1 MSKTVMAGT
10 VTRSARVLQA
20 TLIALGLANLST
32 PWAVAGEQPTQQQ
45 TAQQQQS
52 ASEQIVTQNDIDIG
66 LYELVF
72 SPSQQSIYV
81 AATGG
86 FGEGASDNYGEGE
99 GGNIY
104 RLDSQTLEVEETIA
118 LDQKPFGLALNEK
131 TQTLFVGH
139 TLDKS
144 VSAINLDDNTI
155 QHLALATEAEKAQAK
170 EDDVFGPN
178 PRQLRVD
185 EQSNT
190 LYMTGVGDNSVL
202 WVIDGDDLTLTD
214 TIEGFGTWATGLAVD
229 HDGRRLYVSTMKD
242 NAVRVVDMDSHEII
256 AQWPTGGKGP
266 LNVALDREQQQLYV
280 TNADSGDVTVL
291 DTQNGKV
298 LDTLASGDGA
308 LALMLEGD
316 RLYVTNRRAQ
326 TVTVYDRESHKLLD
340 TIKTPLMPNSL
351 MAISDTSGIYVS
363 LKQAL
368 DDNHQTDKPDSVIHI
383 KP

>member
-1 MSKTVMAGT
+1 MPTTSS
-10 VTRSARVLQA
+10 RRARILQGA
-20 TLIALGLANLST
+20 LIALGLVTLSA

-45 TAQQQQS
+45 AAQQQD
-52 ASEQIVTQNDIDIG
+52 ASDHIVAQKDIAKG

-99 GGNIY
+99 GGRIY
-104 RLDSQTLEVEETIA
+104 RLDAQTLEVEDTIA

-131 TQTLFVGH
+131 THTLFVGH

-144 VSAINLDDNTI
+144 VTAINLEDNTTR
-155 QHLALATEAEKAQAK
+155 HLALATEAEKAQAK

-178 PRQLRVD
+178 PRQLSVD
-185 EQSNT
+185 EQTNT
-190 LYMTGVGDNSVL
+190 LYVTGVGDKSVL
-202 WVIDGDDLTLTD
+202 WIIDGDHLTLTD
-214 TIEGFGTWATGLAVD
+214 TVEGFGTWATGLAVD
-229 HDGRRLYVSTMKD
+229 HDGRRIYVSTMKD
-242 NAVRVVDMDSHEII
+242 NAVRAVDMDSHEIVD
-256 AQWPTGGKGP
+256 QWPTGGEGP
-266 LNVALDREQQQLYV
+266 LNLALDADNHQLYV
-280 TNADSGDVTVL
+280 TNADSGNVTVL
-291 DTQNGKV
+291 DTQNGRV
-298 LDTLASGDGA
+298 TDTLESGEGA

-316 RLYVTNRRAQ
+316 RLYVTNRKAQ

-340 TIKTPLMPNSL
+340 TVETPLMPNSL
-351 MAISDTSGIYVS
+351 AAISGTSGAYVS